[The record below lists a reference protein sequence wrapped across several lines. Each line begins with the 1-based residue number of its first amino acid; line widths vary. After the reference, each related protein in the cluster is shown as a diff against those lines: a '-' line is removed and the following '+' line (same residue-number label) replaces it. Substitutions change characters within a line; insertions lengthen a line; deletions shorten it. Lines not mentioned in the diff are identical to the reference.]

1 MGGRTDISNQAL
13 EQGQDPVGDQ
23 LDAIFL
29 ASVPPVAFY
38 LAALFAFFAVL
49 HPLLL
54 PSRDAIIMTAAAVMS
69 AACSVAIGMGTRAN
83 RIDVRHAYAAGFA
96 IFALGLSNSALHMW
110 IMRDIDQS
118 TNFALVLVSVGLFF
132 LSRRYLAVAYSIV
145 ALVWASLTLSI
156 YDTEHELGHFAIMN
170 LQAMAIGILAQ
181 TLRVAV
187 HRRLLRMQH
196 EAGAREQKLSEA
208 LSQARLY
215 AAAERENKA
224 KTEFLANMSHELRTP
239 LNAILGF
246 SEIMSQ
252 EMFGPLGNKK
262 YTEYTGNIIDAGRH
276 LLSLVNDILDLSRIE
291 LDTGSLVR
299 QPIDIE
305 AACRN
310 CISIVRER
318 AERGGIDLRLRV
330 PRSMPAI
337 QSDNRRLKQILINLL
352 TNAIKFTPPG
362 GSVSLDV
369 EEDKSG
375 YALFRIR
382 DTGIGM
388 STEEIGKAGHPFW
401 QADAGLD
408 RTYEGTGL
416 GLALVTKLASAMEGE
431 FWLEST
437 PGKGTTASLRLPCR
451 PSAAVAAA

>member
-1 MGGRTDISNQAL
+1 
-13 EQGQDPVGDQ
+13 
-23 LDAIFL
+23 
-29 ASVPPVAFY
+29 
-38 LAALFAFFAVL
+38 
-49 HPLLL
+49 
-54 PSRDAIIMTAAAVMS
+54 
-69 AACSVAIGMGTRAN
+69 
-83 RIDVRHAYAAGFA
+83 
-96 IFALGLSNSALHMW
+96 
-110 IMRDIDQS
+110 
-118 TNFALVLVSVGLFF
+118 
-132 LSRRYLAVAYSIV
+132 
-145 ALVWASLTLSI
+145 
-156 YDTEHELGHFAIMN
+156 
-170 LQAMAIGILAQ
+170 
-181 TLRVAV
+181 
-187 HRRLLRMQH
+187 
-196 EAGAREQKLSEA
+196 
-208 LSQARLY
+208 
-215 AAAERENKA
+215 
-224 KTEFLANMSHELRTP
+224 MSHELRTP

-291 LDTGSLVR
+291 LDTSSLVR

-330 PRSMPAI
+330 PGSMPAI

-437 PGKGTTASLRLPCR
+437 PGKGTTASLRLPR
-451 PSAAVAAA
+451 KLSAATCASIAAA